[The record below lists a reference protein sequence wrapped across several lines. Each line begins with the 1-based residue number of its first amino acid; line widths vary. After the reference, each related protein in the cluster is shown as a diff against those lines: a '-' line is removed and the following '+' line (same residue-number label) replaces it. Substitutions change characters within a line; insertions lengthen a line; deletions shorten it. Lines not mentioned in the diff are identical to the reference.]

1 MYDVKTSLESA
12 IQELFAVNIDAE
24 LNRPDLQFG
33 DWSTNVAMQLAKII
47 GKNPHEI
54 AQTIAEYMNQKS
66 FSWLDR
72 VEVAGPGFINIILK
86 DDLFINMVNQ
96 INLQKELYGQLDIFK
111 GQTIIVEYLDPNP
124 FKEIHIG
131 HAYTGTVG
139 DAVASLFETAGGQVH
154 RVTYQGDVGLHVAKA
169 IYGILRRINNDVA
182 GIDDIAVA
190 DRPIFLGKTY
200 AEGANAYEN
209 DEQAKSEIIILNK
222 KIYDQSDPLVNK
234 IHEIGKSLS
243 MDYFDDVYAKF
254 EFTPFEKNY
263 MERMVAEE
271 GLKIVKENISDGI
284 FKESDGAV
292 IFEGEQ
298 YGLHTRV
305 FINSQGLPTYESKDL
320 GNAMLKW
327 KDYAY
332 DKSII
337 ITGQEQA
344 EYFKVM
350 LKALEQFAK
359 VQSERTTHI
368 PHGMVKLNTGKMSSR
383 SGQVVRALDLLET
396 AEEAARSLAKSD
408 NEPVR
413 DITLAAIK
421 YAFLKNRIG
430 GDIVYDVDESL
441 SLEGNSGPYLQYAHV
456 RAHSIIEKAN
466 TKITEIKDLDA
477 QERILADKL
486 DEFPEIILS
495 ATTQLYPH
503 IVCTYLFELAQSF
516 NRFYEHNRIIGDAR
530 QAQRLALVNAYKTVL
545 KNGLS
550 ILKIPVPNHM

>member
-1 MYDVKTSLESA
+1 MQDIKTSLEA
-12 IQELFAVNIDAE
+12 VIQELFTVKIQVD
-24 LNRPDLQFG
+24 LNRPELQFG
-33 DWSTNVAMQLAKII
+33 DWSTNVSLQLAKKI

-54 AQTIAEYMNQKS
+54 AQAIAEYMNQES
-66 FSWLDR
+66 FDWLNK
-72 VEVAGPGFINIILK
+72 VEVAGPGFINIFLK
-86 DDLFINMVNQ
+86 DDLFINTVNQ
-96 INLQKELYGQLDIFK
+96 INLQKELYGRLDTFK
-111 GQTIIVEYLDPNP
+111 GQNILVEYLDPNP

-139 DAVASLFETAGGQVH
+139 DAIASLFETAGGQVH

-169 IYGILRRINNDVA
+169 IYGILRRIDNDAA
-182 GIDDIAVA
+182 GIDNVAVA
-190 DRPIFLGKTY
+190 DRPKFLGETY
-200 AEGANAYEN
+200 AAGANAYEN
-209 DEQAKSEIIILNK
+209 DDQAKSEIIILNK

-234 IHEIGKSLS
+234 IHEIGKNWS
-243 MDYFDDVYAKF
+243 MDYFADVYAKF

-263 MERMVAEE
+263 MERMVAKE
-271 GLKIVKENISDGI
+271 GLKIVKEHINDGV

-327 KDYAY
+327 QDYGY

-359 VQSERTTHI
+359 VQSDRTVHI

-383 SGQVVRALDLLET
+383 SGQVVRALDLLKT
-396 AEEAARSLAKSD
+396 AEDAARNLAKND

-430 GDIVYDVDESL
+430 GDIVYEVDESL

-456 RAHSIIEKAN
+456 RAHSIIKKAN
-466 TKITEIKDLDA
+466 TEIAEIKDLDA
-477 QERILADKL
+477 QERILAGKL

-495 ATTQLYPH
+495 ATTQLHPH

-550 ILKIPVPNHM
+550 ILKISAPNHM